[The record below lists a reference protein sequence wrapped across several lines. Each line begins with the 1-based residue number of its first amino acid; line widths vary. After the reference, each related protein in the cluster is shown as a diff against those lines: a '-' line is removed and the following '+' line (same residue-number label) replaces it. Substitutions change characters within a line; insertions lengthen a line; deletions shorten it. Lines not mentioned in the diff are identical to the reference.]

1 VQRSRGFRAW
11 TRGGERRRGAAR
23 GVEGREREGGPRR
36 WGPGRAAERGERR
49 QAGEGARTGGSG
61 TVARARRERAEKR
74 RVPPSPPPPP
84 PPQPPPPR
92 SLPPPPR
99 GQRRRDQWT
108 CAGVPRHHGDLL
120 ATARNKMA
128 TAPPNIAERWR
139 QNLLPLG
146 LLFVPKLRINGQT
159 PSNRIFLSPKVLT
172 SRATFSP
179 TRPPAFPSRATSDAI
194 RPSSPRQRAASRPT
208 RGTEF
213 PRLSAASDRNL
224 GNCALL
230 REETFLAASRDRSGE
245 SRRNGVRSAATDIHG
260 KWTGPIRESG
270 RILSVLPI
278 THSMRETPVLQLLC
292 RTVGEHASD
301 R

>member
-1 VQRSRGFRAW
+1 
-11 TRGGERRRGAAR
+11 
-23 GVEGREREGGPRR
+23 
-36 WGPGRAAERGERR
+36 
-49 QAGEGARTGGSG
+49 
-61 TVARARRERAEKR
+61 
-74 RVPPSPPPPP
+74 VPPS
-84 PPQPPPPR
+84 PPPPR

-128 TAPPNIAERWR
+128 TAPPDVAERWR

-159 PSNRIFLSPKVLT
+159 PSNRVFLSPKVLT

-179 TRPPAFPSRATSDAI
+179 TRRPPASPSRATSDAI
-194 RPSSPRQRAASRPT
+194 LLLDGALRLVQRR
-208 RGTEF
+208 TEF

-230 REETFLAASRDRSGE
+230 LKETFFATWRDRSGE
-245 SRRNGVRSAATDIHG
+245 SRRNGVRSTASRVSTS

-278 THSMRETPVLQLLC
+278 TRSMRETPVQLLC